1 MSRYDINIR
10 SCTSRQMSRHD
21 MPFTSMHAFH
31 KEFAHFQAVNLC
43 YDNFIDAMGRQLR
56 PLFKAVGL
64 DLVVRNAGHMTP
76 AFAPRASYDMLTRFL
91 NAKAFDKSAE
101 GNNALKI
108 PQCAQCGGAG
118 PFAGKALPACA
129 SQQ

>member
-1 MSRYDINIR
+1 MNGEAKTAPFV
-10 SCTSRQMSRHD
+10 CHD
-21 MPFTSMHAFH
+21 VHEVARRF
-31 KEFAHFQAVNLC
+31 C
-43 YDNFIDAMGRQLR
+43 Y
-56 PLFKAVGL
+56 V
-64 DLVVRNAGHMTP
+64 VVRNAGHMTP